1 MQIDKVA
8 AVAVEVSEALGRIA
22 IKNPTED
29 NLNYKA
35 FVDEC
40 FNDIISI
47 EDGSSDIGRAV
58 KAIAARVNVKT
69 TF

>member
-22 IKNPTED
+22 IKNPSED
-29 NLNYKA
+29 NLDYKA

-47 EDGSSDIGRAV
+47 EDGSSDIRRAV

>member
-29 NLNYKA
+29 NLDYKA

-58 KAIAARVNVKT
+58 KAIAAKVNVKT

>member
-22 IKNPTED
+22 IKNPSED
-29 NLNYKA
+29 NLDYKA

-58 KAIAARVNVKT
+58 KAIAAKVNVKT

>member
-29 NLNYKA
+29 NLDYKA

>member
-22 IKNPTED
+22 IKNPSED
-29 NLNYKA
+29 NLDYKT

-58 KAIAARVNVKT
+58 KAIAAKVNVKT

>member
-8 AVAVEVSEALGRIA
+8 AVAVEVSEALGRIV
-22 IKNPTED
+22 IKNPSED
-29 NLNYKA
+29 NLDYKA

-47 EDGSSDIGRAV
+47 EDGSSNIGRAI
-58 KAIAARVNVKT
+58 KAIAAKVNVKT

>member
-22 IKNPTED
+22 IKNPSED
-29 NLNYKA
+29 NLDYKA

>member
-22 IKNPTED
+22 IKNPSED
-29 NLNYKA
+29 NLDYKA

-58 KAIAARVNVKT
+58 KAIAAKINVKT

>member
-29 NLNYKA
+29 NLDYKA

-58 KAIAARVNVKT
+58 KAIAAKVNVKI

>member
-22 IKNPTED
+22 IKNPSED
-29 NLNYKA
+29 NLDYKA

-47 EDGSSDIGRAV
+47 EDSSSNIGRAV

>member
-22 IKNPTED
+22 IKNPSED
-29 NLNYKA
+29 NLDYKA
-35 FVDEC
+35 FIDEC

-58 KAIAARVNVKT
+58 KAIAAKVNVKT

>member
-22 IKNPTED
+22 IKNPSED
-29 NLNYKA
+29 NLDYKA

-58 KAIAARVNVKT
+58 KTIAARVNVKT
-69 TF
+69 IF

>member
-29 NLNYKA
+29 NLDYKA

-58 KAIAARVNVKT
+58 KAIATRVNVKT

>member
-22 IKNPTED
+22 IKNPSED
-29 NLNYKA
+29 NLDYKA

-47 EDGSSDIGRAV
+47 EDSSSDIGRAV